1 MQIGKIEFGLPEE
14 RDSFYISVHAVDTM
28 IAIHDALNEM
38 RQIIKYGV
46 DSTEDLKRGVEVARE
61 ILLSNLNTQG
71 IDIEWL
77 K

>member
-1 MQIGKIEFGLPEE
+1 
-14 RDSFYISVHAVDTM
+14 M